1 MDKKTVK
8 NSDFG
13 NDRRRAHEGG
23 ITTAPM
29 DVDKHGTI
37 LSKRAQAKYPSSL
50 HWYYKKGTITQ
61 AMLEAGTIF
70 SHLFYNVHRGSSP
83 QSCLK
88 NMVKVD
94 TSRCG
99 SVWGIEFAE
108 DARRKLN
115 KCYDLLTPL
124 ELNVV
129 RDVAGLD
136 NRASGEKRVLS
147 LKTGLRAL
155 AVIFKIPAR

>member
-1 MDKKTVK
+1 MDKKIAKSSDLGKKERYSKQGGLMIEAAELSK
-8 NSDFG
+8 NG
-13 NDRRRAHEGG
+13 
-23 ITTAPM
+23 
-29 DVDKHGTI
+29 KI
-37 LSKRAQAKYPSSL
+37 LSQRAKAKYPSSL
-50 HWYYKKGTITQ
+50 HWYYKKGTISE

-70 SHLFYNVHRGSSP
+70 AALFDTAQVSSSP

-88 NMVKVD
+88 SMIKVD
-94 TSRCG
+94 VSRGG
-99 SVWGIEFAE
+99 SMWASEFAE

-124 ELNVV
+124 EMNVI

-136 NRASGEKRVLS
+136 NRASGDKRVLS

-155 AVIFKIPAR
+155 CVYFRIPAR